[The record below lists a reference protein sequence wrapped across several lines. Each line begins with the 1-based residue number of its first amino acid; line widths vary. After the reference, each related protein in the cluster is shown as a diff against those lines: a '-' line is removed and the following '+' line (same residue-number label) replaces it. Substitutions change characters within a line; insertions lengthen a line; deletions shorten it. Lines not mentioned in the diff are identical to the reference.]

1 MVMQANLSMAL
12 PPDYIR
18 DRGVVGPTAPK
29 NVAVKPAPPT
39 KNGPLS
45 VPGGLGST
53 VYRGR
58 GGRGQGSGVYQNYGS
73 TAGLPTVDDPDKTYA
88 QITRNEYLDYVNN
101 YRDFEEQLIEQA
113 QNDTSLIDQAREDI
127 SVAQGIAKGVSDR
140 NRQRYGA
147 SLTPA
152 QLQQRDARL
161 QRANTLGGIQAVND
175 ARIAQRE
182 ANTRLLG
189 DLINIGQ
196 GVNRSSLDQ
205 MGSAAADA
213 TQRKNAYQAAK
224 AQSKAQTYSTIG
236 SLGAMAIMAFAF

>member
-18 DRGVVGPTAPK
+18 DRGVVGPTAPG
-29 NVAVKPAPPT
+29 NIAVKPAPPT
-39 KNGPLS
+39 KNA
-45 VPGGLGST
+45 PGGLGST

-58 GGRGQGSGVYQNYGS
+58 GGRGQGSGIYQNYGS
-73 TAGLPTVDDPDKTYA
+73 TANLPTVSDPDKTFA

-113 QNDTSLIDQAREDI
+113 QNDTSLIDQAREDV

-161 QRANTLGGIQAVND
+161 QRANTLGGIQSVND
-175 ARIAQRE
+175 ARLAQRE

>member
-1 MVMQANLSMAL
+1 MQANLSMAL

-18 DRGVVGPTAPK
+18 DRGVVGPTAPD
-29 NVAVKPAPPT
+29 NIAVKPAPPT
-39 KNGPLS
+39 KNAPRGFAG
-45 VPGGLGST
+45 VVYRAGGG
-53 VYRGR
+53 RGR
-58 GGRGQGSGVYQNYGS
+58 GLGVYQQNYGS

-88 QITRNEYLDYVNN
+88 QITRNEYLDYVEN

-127 SVAQGIAKGVSDR
+127 TVAQGIAKGVSDR